1 MPGFLLLLAIGL
13 LVYSSLLVWF
23 TYARLTRPDRRTYSW
38 AVARSLP
45 GEPGEMTPALA
56 FERFEFSSRGLK
68 LIAWDI
74 AGLNPL
80 GPVFVLT
87 HGWSESKVV
96 MLSRVQEFAPLASQ
110 LVVWDLPGHGE
121 SQGRCSLGLEE
132 AADLKVLL
140 ESIWSDSVQP
150 RVVLY
155 GASLGAGISIAV
167 GADSPGKIAAIIAEA
182 PYRLAGTP
190 AGNVMQA
197 RGLGWKLNLPVAMW
211 MVAKTYGKNWNGFDR
226 GKLASRLQCPLLVLY
241 GEADIVCPRADAEAI
256 AHAGDGRFVALEGA
270 SHNNIWLNEP
280 SRKPASGAVREFVRS
295 TLGG

>member
-45 GEPGEMTPALA
+45 GEPGEMTPALS

-74 AGLNPL
+74 AGLNPA

-96 MLSRVQEFAPLASQ
+96 MLSRVQEFAPFASR
-110 LVVWDLPGHGE
+110 LIAWDLPGHGE

-132 AADLKVLL
+132 AADLKLLL
-140 ESIWSDSVQP
+140 ESVWSESVRP

-155 GASLGAGISIAV
+155 GSSLGAGISIAV
-167 GADSPGKIAAIIAEA
+167 AAESPGKIAAVIAEA
-182 PYRLAGTP
+182 AYRLAGTP
-190 AGNVMQA
+190 AANVMQA
-197 RGLGWKLNLPVAMW
+197 RGLGWKLNLPMAMW
-211 MVAKTYGKNWNGFDR
+211 ILAKTHGKNWDGFDR
-226 GKLASRLQCPLLVLY
+226 AKLASRLQCPLLVLW
-241 GEADIVCPRADAEAI
+241 GDADIVCPREDAQEVAQ
-256 AHAGDGRFVALEGA
+256 AGKGRFVTVEGA
-270 SHNNIWLNEP
+270 SHNNIWLNEA
-280 SRKPASGAVREFVRS
+280 SRGKASGAVGEFVRFA
-295 TLGG
+295 L